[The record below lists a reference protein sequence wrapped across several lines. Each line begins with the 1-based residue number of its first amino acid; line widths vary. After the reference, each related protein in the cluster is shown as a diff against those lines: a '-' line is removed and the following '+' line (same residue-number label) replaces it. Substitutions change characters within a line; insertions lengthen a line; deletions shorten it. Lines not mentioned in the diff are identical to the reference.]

1 MELYAVQQE
10 VSQDLAY
17 WLKDLPYEMETRI
30 ENGVVRVTIRTE
42 TTYTVYHERRV
53 ALTMTIGADTMVTA
67 VKAEDF
73 TMSQETAFHVCYPAQ
88 EMIPSLPEMMEKLS
102 IHGLGGFYEVFDE
115 YFN

>member
-1 MELYAVQQE
+1 MELRTVN
-10 VSQDLAY
+10 QDLVY
-17 WLKDLPYEMETRI
+17 WLQGLPYEVESRI
-30 ENGVVRVTIRTE
+30 VGNTLRVTVHTE

-53 ALTMTIGADTMVTA
+53 ALTMTIDADNMVTA

-102 IHGLGGFYEVFDE
+102 IHGLGGFYEVFNE